1 MGLDFRER
9 NVRLRQK
16 ADILAFKRNARCFPK
31 SGHFWVTE
39 ECLLCA
45 NSGHCPA
52 GRFKT
57 KR

>member
-45 NSGHCPA
+45 NSGHVAPRA
-52 GRFKT
+52 LL
-57 KR
+57 